1 MRPQKVSLLALLLM
15 TFMLPGCVGKTL
27 EHTTDNRLKI
37 GSCLSLPN
45 CVSSNASVF
54 YNYVEPFELAMSI
67 SEAWPLVREAVL
79 EIPRTVIDEED
90 DHYLHAKISSM
101 VFRFVDNLELLY
113 QADEHLIEVR
123 SSSVLGLYDLSANRR
138 RVEALRKA
146 LIAKGVVKE

>member
-1 MRPQKVSLLALLLM
+1 MRSKQVSLLTVLFM
-15 TFMLPGCVGKTL
+15 TFLLSGCVGKTL
-27 EHTTDNRLKI
+27 QQTTDNGLKI
-37 GSCLSLPN
+37 GSCIGLPN

-54 YNYVEPFELAMSI
+54 YNYIEPFALAI
-67 SEAWPLVREAVL
+67 PKEQAWPLVKEAVL

-90 DHYLHAKISSM
+90 DHYLHAKPSSM

-113 QADEHLIEVR
+113 QADQHQIAVR

-138 RVEALRKA
+138 RVNALRKA